1 MAGKKEDIAIGLL
14 FITGMWGFISGA
26 FIISTVMFGAAALF
40 SNMFL
45 TERLD

>member
-1 MAGKKEDIAIGLL
+1 MTDKKKDIAIGIL
-14 FITGMWGFISGA
+14 FITGIWGFISGA
-26 FIISTVMFGAAALF
+26 FIISTVMFGVAALF

>member
-1 MAGKKEDIAIGLL
+1 MADKKKDIAIGLL

-45 TERLD
+45 TERLN